1 MVTPKLHTARF
12 PIDLGPTLARK
23 RNAKPRQ
30 LAKLLAPDCSW
41 ATVRP
46 RLETQ
51 LRDIPTGTLVW
62 VHAAGGMGKTTL
74 VSRFVAHHAQHSVW
88 YRLDQSDSDLA
99 CFYQAFS
106 ELMEAWTGNKTGAQL
121 GANHSSNPISLSQRF
136 FEHAF
141 AALPPGSWVVLD
153 DVQTFT
159 ASRELGETLEGI
171 ARALPSHVTLVCIGR
186 SEPPAW
192 VARRIL
198 ERTCNTLG
206 PDQLRCT
213 QEETAALLRAL
224 RGVSS
229 TQSHCKAL
237 HEFAQ
242 GWAAAVVL
250 LAGVPEEQL
259 AAATTLESSAPALF
273 DYLQEEFYSQLSNQ
287 EKQFLVSTAALPNLT
302 VDTARLLSGDK
313 KAAVLLQRL
322 CQKNH
327 LIQRT
332 AETSEFRYHAIL
344 RTFLKTRDF
353 GMPAK
358 ALRSRQIACAAH
370 LAKAGEVGDAAI
382 LLEQAGAQGKLSK
395 LIRDHAG
402 EMILRGQWRNVRS
415 LLDRYQRMDASN
427 TDPWILYWLGAC
439 DVNVDT
445 QAARQLFTAAYEKF
459 RAPASKDK
467 NGAYLA
473 WSQIVD
479 SLFFESG
486 DFSTLGEWIDAYG
499 HMRSKLGPSLNKEVH
514 GRVSI
519 SLFNALVF
527 LRPTDP
533 RLPKLERRLL
543 LFLRLSP
550 NHDVR
555 IMIASYLLRY
565 YIYRG
570 DLASASAVVER
581 VEATRTADA
590 LSPLVKSAWLT
601 IRSAFA
607 WYARSPEAGIEAVE
621 RSLEEIHA
629 SGIRIFKFTALTQ
642 GVYSAMALGDTERAR
657 EYLSKIPDA
666 LEPKRRMDMG
676 QYLFLVGWLALVDGD
691 TTTALGH
698 MAEALEVAKET
709 EAPYV
714 LGRAHNSLAQ
724 VQILRGDYDSAEQ
737 SLQTA
742 TDYISK
748 GGFQSI
754 TYRINLSRA
763 QLAYAQ
769 ANRDEGDRIL
779 RQAMA
784 LGRREGYANL
794 PLWVPKDL
802 SSLCSRALEK
812 GIEVEYVKTLITRQR
827 LPTPNGASHNWP
839 WPVRITTLGGFALY
853 LAGTKFDSTTAS
865 VQRPLDLLKC
875 LIALGG
881 HEVAEHAVCNALW
894 PDSEGD
900 KAAAN
905 LKVNLSRLRK
915 ILPQGTIGLAK
926 GSLSLNYEQVW
937 LDAHAL
943 SELIHKQ
950 DAAIESAIELYDGPF
965 LPELHEHTWAHAKR
979 SALREEFACYVESQA
994 RTLIQNQQYAQATH
1008 LLNKAIA
1015 RTPDSA
1021 RLIDCRDAARR

>member
-1 MVTPKLHTARF
+1 M
-12 PIDLGPTLARK
+12 
-23 RNAKPRQ
+23 NSRQ

-41 ATVRP
+41 AASRP

-51 LRDIPTGTLVW
+51 LRTIPTGNLLW
-62 VHAAGGMGKTTL
+62 VHAAAGMGKTTL
-74 VSRFVAHHAQHSVW
+74 VSRFIAHHVQHSIW
-88 YRLDQSDSDLA
+88 YRLDESDTDLA
-99 CFYQAFS
+99 RFYQTFS
-106 ELMEAWTGNKTGAQL
+106 LLLEEWMGEKMGTQL
-121 GANHSSNPISLSQRF
+121 GANHSSDPIALSQRF

-153 DVQTFT
+153 DAQNFSESPDLE
-159 ASRELGETLEGI
+159 ATLEGI
-171 ARALPSHVTLVCIGR
+171 ARALPSHVTLVCLSR
-186 SEPPAW
+186 NEPPSWAL
-192 VARRIL
+192 RRTL

-206 PDQLRCT
+206 PEQLRCT
-213 QEETAALLRAL
+213 KEETAALLRSL
-224 RGVSS
+224 HGSDS

-237 HEFAQ
+237 HEFTQ

-250 LAGVPEEQL
+250 LATVPVEHL
-259 AAATTLESSAPALF
+259 AASATLESNAPALF
-273 DYLQEEFYSQLSNQ
+273 DYLQEEFYSRLSNQ
-287 EKQFLVSTAALPNLT
+287 EKQFLVSTATLPSLT
-302 VDTARLLSGDK
+302 VDTAKLLSGDK
-313 KAAVLLQRL
+313 KAAALLQRL
-322 CQKNH
+322 CRENH

-332 AETSEFRYHAIL
+332 SETSEFRYHALL
-344 RTFLKTRDF
+344 RNFLKTRSS
-353 GMPAK
+353 GVPAK
-358 ALRSRQIACAAH
+358 SRRSRQVACAAH
-370 LAKAGEVGDAAI
+370 LANAGEIGNAAV
-382 LLEQAGAQGKLSK
+382 LLEQAGDRAKLLK

-415 LLDRYQRMDASN
+415 LLDHYQRVDASN
-427 TDPWILYWLGAC
+427 ADPWILYWLGAC

-445 QAARQLFTAAYEKF
+445 QEARRLFIAAYEKF
-459 RAPASKDK
+459 RSPASKDK

-473 WSQIVD
+473 WSQIID

-486 DFSTLGEWIDAYG
+486 DFSTLGEWIDEYG
-499 HMRSKLGPSLNKEVH
+499 RMRSKLGPSLNKEVH

-570 DLASASAVVER
+570 DLAAASTVVER
-581 VEATRTADA
+581 VEATRTADC

-607 WYARSPEAGIEAVE
+607 WYARSPQAGIEAVE
-621 RSLEEIHA
+621 RSLNEIDA

-642 GVYSAMALGDTERAR
+642 GVYSAMALGDVERAKD
-657 EYLSKIPDA
+657 YLSRIPDS
-666 LEPKRRMDMG
+666 LEPERRMDMG
-676 QYLFLVGWLALVDGD
+676 QYLFLVGWLALVEGD

-698 MAEALEVAKET
+698 MSEALEVAKET
-709 EAPYV
+709 NAPYV

-724 VQILRGDYDSAEQ
+724 VEILRGDFDSARR

-742 TDYISK
+742 TNYISK

-754 TYRINLSRA
+754 TYRIDLSRA

-769 ANRDEGDRIL
+769 EDWDEGDKVL

-784 LGRREGYANL
+784 LGRREGYVNL
-794 PLWVPKDL
+794 PLWVAKDL
-802 SSLCSRALEK
+802 STLCSRALEQS
-812 GIEVEYVKTLITRQR
+812 IETEYVKTLIARQR
-827 LPTPNGASHNWP
+827 LPTPPGAPLNWP
-839 WPVRITTLGGFALY
+839 WPVRVTTLGGFALY
-853 LAGTKFDSTTAS
+853 LAGTKFDTTAAR

-881 HEVAEHAVCNALW
+881 YEVSESAVRNALW

-915 ILPQGTIGLAK
+915 ILPQGTITLAK
-926 GSLSLNYEQVW
+926 GRLSLNYEQVW
-937 LDAHAL
+937 LDTHAL
-943 SELIHKQ
+943 SMLIHKQ
-950 DAAIESAIELYDGPF
+950 DTAVESAIELYDGPF
-965 LPELHEHTWAHAKR
+965 LPELQEHTWTHAKR
-979 SALREEFACYVESQA
+979 SALREEFTCYVESQA

-1021 RLIDCRDAARR
+1021 RLTDCRDAVRR

>member
-1 MVTPKLHTARF
+1 
-12 PIDLGPTLARK
+12 
-23 RNAKPRQ
+23 
-30 LAKLLAPDCSW
+30 
-41 ATVRP
+41 
-46 RLETQ
+46 
-51 LRDIPTGTLVW
+51 
-62 VHAAGGMGKTTL
+62 MGKTTL
-74 VSRFVAHHAQHSVW
+74 VSRFVAHHAQHSIW

-99 CFYQAFS
+99 RFYQAFS
-106 ELMEAWTGNKTGAQL
+106 VLMEGWTGNKTGAQL
-121 GANHSSNPISLSQRF
+121 GANHSSDPISLSRRF

-141 AALPPGSWVVLD
+141 AALPLGSWVVLD

-159 ASRELGETLEGI
+159 TSLELGETLEGI
-171 ARALPSHVTLVCIGR
+171 ARALPSHVTLVCISR
-186 SEPPAW
+186 NEPPSW

-206 PDQLRCT
+206 PEQLRCT
-213 QEETAALLRAL
+213 QEETAALLRSL
-224 RGVSS
+224 GSS
-229 TQSHCKAL
+229 NATQSHCKAL

-250 LAGVPEEQL
+250 LATVPEEQL
-259 AAATTLESSAPALF
+259 AASATLESSTPALF
-273 DYLQEEFYSQLSNQ
+273 DYLQEEFYSRLGSQ
-287 EKQFLVSTAALPNLT
+287 EKQFLVSTAVLPNLT
-302 VDTARLLSGDK
+302 VDTARLLSGNK
-313 KAAVLLQRL
+313 KAAALLQRL
-322 CQKNH
+322 CRENH

-332 AETSEFRYHAIL
+332 SETSEFRYHALL
-344 RTFLKTRDF
+344 RNFLKTRSS
-353 GMPAK
+353 GVPAK
-358 ALRSRQIACAAH
+358 SRRSRLIACAVH
-370 LAKAGEVGDAAI
+370 LAKAGEIGDAAT
-382 LLEQAGAQGKLSK
+382 LLEQAGDRGRLSK

-402 EMILRGQWRNVRS
+402 EMLLRGQWRNVRS
-415 LLDRYQRMDASN
+415 LLDRYQRVDASN
-427 TDPWILYWLGAC
+427 ADPWILYWLGAC

-445 QAARQLFTAAYEKF
+445 QEARRLFIAAYEKF
-459 RAPASKDK
+459 RSPASKDK

-486 DFSTLGEWIDAYG
+486 DFSTLGEWIDEYG
-499 HMRSKLGPSLNKEVH
+499 RMRSKLGPSLTKEVH

-581 VEATRTADA
+581 IEALRTQES

-601 IRSAFA
+601 IHSAFS

-642 GVYSAMALGDTERAR
+642 GVYSAMALGDIEGAQD
-657 EYLSKIPDA
+657 YLSRIPDA
-666 LEPKRRMDMG
+666 LEPERRMDMG
-676 QYLFLVGWLALVDGD
+676 QYLFLVGWLALVEGD

-698 MAEALEVAKET
+698 MSEALEVAKET
-709 EAPYV
+709 AAPYV

-724 VQILRGDYDSAEQ
+724 VQILRGDFDSARQ

-742 TDYISK
+742 TNYISK

-754 TYRINLSRA
+754 TYRIDLSQA
-763 QLAYAQ
+763 QLAYSQ
-769 ANRDEGDRIL
+769 EDWDEGDRVL

-784 LGRREGYANL
+784 LGRRKGYANL
-794 PLWVPKDL
+794 PLWAPKDL
-802 SSLCSRALEK
+802 STLCSRALEK
-812 GIEVEYVKTLITRQR
+812 CIETEYVKTLIARQR
-827 LPTPNGASHNWP
+827 LPTPATVAGNWP
-839 WPVRITTLGGFALY
+839 WPVRITTLGGFALH
-853 LAGTKFDSTTAS
+853 LADKRFDTTTANI
-865 VQRPLDLLKC
+865 QRPLDLLKC

-881 HEVAEHAVCNALW
+881 HEISESSIREALW

-915 ILPQGTIGLAK
+915 ILPSDTITLLK
-926 GSLSLNYEQVW
+926 GRLSLNREQVW
-937 LDAHAL
+937 LDVQAL
-943 SELIHKQ
+943 STRIRDQ
-950 DAAIESAIELYDGPF
+950 DEAVETAIELYDGPF
-965 LPELHEHTWAHAKR
+965 LPGHDDRIWARTKR
-979 SALREEFACYVESQA
+979 AALREEFAHYVESQA
-994 RTLIQNQQYAQATH
+994 LTLAERGEHAKATR

-1015 RTPDSA
+1015 RAPDASRLSEA
-1021 RLIDCRDAARR
+1021 RERLSQS